1 MSRLQYAARSVTRM
15 VPLVPTVL
23 SSQKVPMSSVSS
35 DRRCR
40 ISRPILISAC
50 MTDSTDLARDATVA
64 FAVTCMNQ
72 PYNYMHAA
80 SNWYT
85 ACGGWWCWWRRWSGQ
100 ACAREPT
107 RHPVD
112 GVYRHFEPRRTSLSP
127 VLRAQSVRRGSE
139 WDCRPLLWSVL
150 VVRRRL
156 GPCTGVVRQPE
167 PAGEGVRIQSGPSRF
182 GPVRAKQTVLRASS
196 VCAEPCPSGSKCAA
210 GARSGTVA
218 RSCGPSPLRWSVRW
232 LRRPATETVGAIGFG
247 SSRDGVHP
255 DLSPIGIH

>member
-64 FAVTCMNQ
+64 PALTCMNQ

-85 ACGGWWCWWRRWSGQ
+85 APSVGGG
-100 ACAREPT
+100 AGGDVGPGKPAARET
-107 RHPVD
+107 TGHPV
-112 GVYRHFEPRRTSLSP
+112 GRRTPGLEPHRYSLSP
-127 VLRAQSVRRGSE
+127 VLPGS
-139 WDCRPLLWSVL
+139 R
-150 VVRRRL
+150 
-156 GPCTGVVRQPE
+156 CTV
-167 PAGEGVRIQSGPSRF
+167 
-182 GPVRAKQTVLRASS
+182 
-196 VCAEPCPSGSKCAA
+196 
-210 GARSGTVA
+210 GARS
-218 RSCGPSPLRWSVRW
+218 
-232 LRRPATETVGAIGFG
+232 
-247 SSRDGVHP
+247 
-255 DLSPIGIH
+255 